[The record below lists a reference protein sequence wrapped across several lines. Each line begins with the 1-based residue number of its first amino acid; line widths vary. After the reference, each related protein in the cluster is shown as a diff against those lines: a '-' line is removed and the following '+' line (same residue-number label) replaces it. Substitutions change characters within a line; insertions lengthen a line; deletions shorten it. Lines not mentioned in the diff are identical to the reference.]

1 MLVVCSVQHSKFL
14 IQMNQPKNF
23 IIMRKYLRG
32 KRLSKYC
39 YLDVSISL
47 YETISKNFFLDFTAS
62 VRNVGLHQLS
72 TSLLNQAFQNT
83 EKHFPSTFS
92 NHKNK
97 KFNVHPT
104 PYFNQFQE
112 FHPYPPLSNS
122 FTNKSP
128 TTPTFPHG
136 PERNL
141 KAFMLH
147 LLKIHE
153 QKHLLLNRCSAKA
166 ECLHTEINNHF
177 KAQ

>member
-1 MLVVCSVQHSKFL
+1 MLVVCSVHTQKFL

-112 FHPYPPLSNS
+112 FHLIPHFPTLLQTNLQQPLP
-122 FTNKSP
+122 F
-128 TTPTFPHG
+128 HG

-147 LLKIHE
+147 LLKIHGR
-153 QKHLLLNRCSAKA
+153 NICS
-166 ECLHTEINNHF
+166 
-177 KAQ
+177 

>member
-1 MLVVCSVQHSKFL
+1 MKLFLRTSFL
-14 IQMNQPKNF
+14 IP
-23 IIMRKYLRG
+23 I
-32 KRLSKYC
+32 
-39 YLDVSISL
+39 
-47 YETISKNFFLDFTAS
+47 AS

-92 NHKNK
+92 NHENK
-97 KFNVHPT
+97 KFNIHLT

-153 QKHLLLNRCSAKA
+153 QKHLLLNRCSPKA